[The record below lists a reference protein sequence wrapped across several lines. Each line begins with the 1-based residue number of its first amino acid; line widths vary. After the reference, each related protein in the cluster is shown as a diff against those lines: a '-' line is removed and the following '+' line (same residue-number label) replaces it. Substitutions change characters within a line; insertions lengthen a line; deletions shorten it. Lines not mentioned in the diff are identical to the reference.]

1 MGNILFCVTTLKLP
15 QLNSTIMKVVLVLL
29 LAAVASSVPAGYFY
43 SSPYLAG
50 YPAYY
55 GYNHYGYAARPVVKY
70 VQPVVKTV
78 AVAAPAPGYVA
89 ETPGSLH
96 TAPLPVG
103 PSGDGFYAS
112 HHINNT
118 NQLPLP
124 LDII

>member
-43 SSPYLAG
+43 SSPYLSGYHHGLG
-50 YPAYY
+50 YPYR
-55 GYNHYGYAARPVVKY
+55 GYAALPY
-70 VQPVVKTV
+70 LQPVVKTV

>member
-1 MGNILFCVTTLKLP
+1 MGKNILFCVTVTTLKLP
-15 QLNSTIMKVVLVLL
+15 QTNSTIMKVVLVLL

-112 HHINNT
+112 HHINNAAAPGT
-118 NQLPLP
+118 K
-124 LDII
+124 